1 MALIQHGW
9 LLLALASLTH
19 ISLAGVPSDLPR
31 LCYTGETELASS
43 ALLPCFNGPVDD
55 GGVYGCCL
63 AGDYCLENQA
73 CYNKYRA
80 ITYQK
85 GCTRRE
91 YDSSNCPR
99 KCDTDQKKA
108 DWVGV
113 IYCNGTNGTPKDT
126 WVCQHPDNCYA
137 PATNCP
143 LPDTASWD
151 TGLEITRTTR
161 CENIQHD
168 KKWVAFENKLNIK
181 TTVSLPQPSYVS
193 AWWDAHS
200 NYSTRWHQEIPHSQ
214 EIPYTSTRPT
224 DSTLNATS
232 SASGSSGPTSSN
244 NSTTLLPE
252 GTSASNGSK
261 IGMAVGLGLGTP
273 LLLAILGFL
282 IFFLRKRRN
291 GGDDGEQP
299 WSGTQ
304 SGDGAVEN
312 EKVHGSTGETYD
324 YSAKAELPADERPA
338 PVPEM
343 EGSSIG
349 IVSLLLPKDS
359 GKEDVRDHGDD
370 KAPVYELP
378 G

>member
-1 MALIQHGW
+1 MASARPRLSDPHLTRWRPLRSAATLLYWRNRTRVERSPSVLQRARRRRGRVW
-9 LLLALASLTH
+9 LLFGWRLLFGEPGLLQQVQSNN
-19 ISLAGVPSDLPR
+19 LP
-31 LCYTGETELASS
+31 E
-43 ALLPCFNGPVDD
+43 
-55 GGVYGCCL
+55 
-63 AGDYCLENQA
+63 
-73 CYNKYRA
+73 
-80 ITYQK
+80 